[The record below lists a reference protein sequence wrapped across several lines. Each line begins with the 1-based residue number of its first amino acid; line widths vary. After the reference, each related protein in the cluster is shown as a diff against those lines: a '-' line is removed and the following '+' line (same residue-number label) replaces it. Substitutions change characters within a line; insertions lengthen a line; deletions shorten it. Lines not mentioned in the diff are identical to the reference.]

1 MTIHEE
7 FVLYLVQ
14 DRVTFMMENNFD
26 NNYIASYIDD
36 VIAKLPSVYSRELFS
51 ILYRIQD
58 NLLMYKED
66 YIWLF
71 I

>member
-26 NNYIASYIDD
+26 NNYIALFVED
-36 VIAKLPSVYSRELFS
+36 VINKLPKSYSNRLLI

-58 NLLMYKED
+58 NLLLGNE
-66 YIWLF
+66 F
-71 I
+71 

>member
-26 NNYIASYIDD
+26 NNYIALYVED
-36 VIAKLPSVYSRELFS
+36 VINKLPMIYSNRLLL
-51 ILYRIQD
+51 ILYRIHD
-58 NLLMYKED
+58 NLLMYKE
-66 YIWLF
+66 
-71 I
+71 

>member
-26 NNYIASYIDD
+26 NNYIALYVED
-36 VIAKLPSVYSRELFS
+36 VINKLPKSYSNQLLL
-51 ILYRIQD
+51 ILYRMHD
-58 NLLMYKED
+58 NLLMYKE
-66 YIWLF
+66 
-71 I
+71 

>member
-26 NNYIASYIDD
+26 SNYIALYVED
-36 VIAKLPSVYSRELFS
+36 VINKLPKGYSNRLLL
-51 ILYRIQD
+51 ILYRIHD
-58 NLLMYKED
+58 NLIYRNE
-66 YIWLF
+66 F
-71 I
+71 